1 MAPTWGHMAIST
13 FGELKTAL
21 ATWAVRSDLTSRM
34 ADFVAL
40 AESEIR
46 KDVRCQAMETLA
58 TGTLTGETLDFP
70 TGFVWAKRLKVDR
83 YVQEYMT
90 PADYADLDEQDDS
103 SARFTIIGQKFY
115 ILNGANGDSYS
126 LIYWKSFTA
135 FSADADTNWLL
146 TNHPDVYLWAGLKQV
161 ALALKDDTEAMRC
174 DGLYRAAVEKVNR
187 NEWMAASSG
196 SPLTVRSA
204 ARVV

>member
-1 MAPTWGHMAIST
+1 MALGTYA
-13 FGELKTAL
+13 ELKTAL
-21 ATWAVRSDLTSRM
+21 ATWVNRSDLTSRM
-34 ADFVAL
+34 GDFVTL
-40 AESEIR
+40 AEAEIR

-70 TGFVWAKRLKVDR
+70 TGFIWAKRLKVDR

-90 PADYADLDEQDDS
+90 PADYADLDEQDDT

-115 ILNGANGDSYS
+115 ILNGASGDSYS
-126 LIYWKSFTA
+126 LIYWKAFTA

-146 TNHPDVYLWAGLKQV
+146 TNHPDVYLWAGLKQIAI
-161 ALALKDDTEAMRC
+161 ALYDTEEAARC
-174 DGLYRAAVEKVNR
+174 DGLYRAAVVKVNR
-187 NEWMAASSG
+187 NEWMASASG
-196 SPLTVRSA
+196 SPLSVRSS